1 MTPRRA
7 ALAALLLLGTFALYF
22 LNRGTPL
29 IAPALPLRKAT
40 DPAKAGEESAARA
53 QAGSRPSA
61 TAAAPGDGATAPFNP
76 ADFPIAV
83 RLNAADSTIRRDLET
98 LDQIF
103 EAWRT
108 NFPREGNPIGE
119 NAEITRALTGDNRIG
134 FALIPPKH
142 PAINASG
149 ELCDRWGTPFRFHQI
164 SGEEMEIRSAGPDGR
179 FATGDDAVWAP
190 SPGGFQKTP

>member
-61 TAAAPGDGATAPFNP
+61 TAAAP
-76 ADFPIAV
+76 
-83 RLNAADSTIRRDLET
+83 
-98 LDQIF
+98 
-103 EAWRT
+103 
-108 NFPREGNPIGE
+108 
-119 NAEITRALTGDNRIG
+119 
-134 FALIPPKH
+134 
-142 PAINASG
+142 
-149 ELCDRWGTPFRFHQI
+149 
-164 SGEEMEIRSAGPDGR
+164 
-179 FATGDDAVWAP
+179 
-190 SPGGFQKTP
+190 